1 MLDNCENC
9 SAGGLCKLT
18 APTSR
23 DDSGSDS
30 DSDNSS
36 FVTFYRWG
44 TPDKHVTKV
53 QIREPFEDAASRF
66 KQSIVTLKSH
76 IYTKR
81 SQNQHYKEI
90 KESLNFGQILV
101 HVDYAESYK
110 NSQQNEIQS
119 AYFGNSTFSIFTA
132 CCYTKPYG
140 DDKMKKD
147 SVVVIS
153 ESKEHDCAAAISCLK
168 KVVEKV
174 EDINETSYNKVFVWI
189 NGCAAQFRSRFVF
202 RLITENLFMGADLV
216 WNYDE
221 KSHGKGPID
230 GVGGTVKSIVFRKV
244 QSGFTTIHTPLEFHQ
259 AVKKFVPSIH
269 SV

>member
-1 MLDNCENC
+1 
-9 SAGGLCKLT
+9 
-18 APTSR
+18 
-23 DDSGSDS
+23 
-30 DSDNSS
+30 
-36 FVTFYRWG
+36 
-44 TPDKHVTKV
+44 
-53 QIREPFEDAASRF
+53 
-66 KQSIVTLKSH
+66 
-76 IYTKR
+76 
-81 SQNQHYKEI
+81 
-90 KESLNFGQILV
+90 
-101 HVDYAESYK
+101 
-110 NSQQNEIQS
+110 
-119 AYFGNSTFSIFTA
+119 
-132 CCYTKPYG
+132 
-140 DDKMKKD
+140 MKKD

-189 NGCAAQFRSRFVF
+189 NGCASQFRSRFVF